1 MVVLNA
7 AIGQIARPVAALRA
21 VAAGPSR
28 GMLREQGL
36 VAGAQLAAG
45 VGNLAFA
52 LVAARLLAPGPF
64 AELVA
69 FLALYLLIHV
79 PASSL
84 SAGSALSPTLA
95 ARTRRRAL
103 VWGLG
108 GGALLAGA
116 ALPLANVAGVSVGLL
131 LVLATVV
138 PLAPWLALERGRLY
152 GAERHGR
159 VAASLAIEPLLRLAL
174 GLPLAAALGA
184 VGGAVG
190 VVLGGWAALAVARS
204 VRSSGPPAGAAARS
218 VPATGTAQRTYAGL
232 ATAAF
237 LVLAILQNQDVVLA
251 NSLLEPGEAGRFAV
265 LSTLGGLAAFATTT
279 VPLVLL
285 PRAAGGERGALAAA
299 LAIAVAL
306 GGGAVA
312 AVALVPSGLVGLAFG
327 DRYAAVGALAVP
339 YVGAMALF
347 GVARVLV
354 AHRCAQ
360 GGGRRLV
367 AVVGTIAVGQAL
379 ALVLTADDAGSVA
392 TITLCTM
399 LALAGTTALP
409 ELLRLRTRSPAPHD
423 VPASGV
429 PQAGST
435 GDALGP
441 HPDPGPG
448 RDPAERPRIDHRAI
462 ARIPD
467 WVAVAVLLVIAA
479 VVRLAC
485 TRGIWLD
492 EATSISQAQ
501 MPVGHM
507 LEVLRSTDVHPPLY
521 FLILWCIAHAA
532 GTSAIAMRAPSLVAG
547 TALVPVLYLLGREL
561 YDRRAGMLAAALG
574 SVAPFVVW
582 YSQEARMYA
591 LFMLFAALATYAQV
605 LILRRGG
612 KRYWLLYAA
621 AAAALL
627 WTQYFGV
634 LFVGVQQVGFLAA
647 AYGLRRS
654 GRPARRFVLA
664 WLGTAALIVV
674 AVAPIVPFALDQF
687 QANQSAG
694 KGFNA
699 PTNAGGGVSAGAQPA
714 PGIYALLT
722 NFVWGVGG
730 YHSDATMAELA
741 ALWPLG
747 MLAGLLALGRDRQPL
762 SRLILA
768 CAVLPALA
776 LFAIGFAKPFLFEI
790 RYFAGAVPLLLVL
803 LARGATGWVRGTAAT
818 IGLSAALL
826 GTLSVADA
834 DQQLNRSNPRTYDF
848 PGALSQIKRRWHPGD
863 VLLYQPD
870 DLGDVITYYAPDLRM
885 GPLSAGVPQRRDAGR
900 VFLLGSFLT
909 DKGNVRATR
918 AGLARL
924 RRTWR
929 PLGSVRAQQIRVW
942 EFGK

>member
-1 MVVLNA
+1 VVFLNA
-7 AIGQIARPVAALRA
+7 AIGHITRPVAALRA

-64 AELVA
+64 AQLVA

-84 SAGSALSPTLA
+84 SAGSALSATLA

-103 VWGLG
+103 AWGLG
-108 GGALLAGA
+108 GGVLLAGA
-116 ALPLANVAGVSVGLL
+116 AVPLSAAAGVSVALL

-152 GAERHGR
+152 GAARHGR
-159 VAASLAIEPLLRLAL
+159 VAASLAVEPLLRLAL
-174 GLPLAAALGA
+174 GLPLAAGLGA

-204 VRSSGPPAGAAARS
+204 ASASASASSPEPAPDAA
-218 VPATGTAQRTYAGL
+218 PAATAAPKPRTYAGV

-237 LVLAILQNQDVVLA
+237 LLLAILQNQDVVLA
-251 NSLLEPGEAGRFAV
+251 NGLLAPGEAGRFAV

-285 PRAAGGERGALAAA
+285 PRAAGGERGALGAA
-299 LAIAVAL
+299 LAIAFML

-312 AVALVPSGLVGLAFG
+312 AVALVPSGLVGIAFG
-327 DRYAAVGALAVP
+327 DRYASVGALAAP

-354 AHRCAQ
+354 AHRCTQPGA
-360 GGGRRLV
+360 RWTVVAV
-367 AVVGTIAVGQAL
+367 AVVAAGQAL
-379 ALVLTADDAGSVA
+379 ALVLLGHDAGTVA
-392 TITLCTM
+392 TITLGAMT
-399 LALAGTTALP
+399 ALAAVSALP
-409 ELLRLRTRSPAPHD
+409 ELVRPLVRLRDVAPVAVRDAAPAPATA
-423 VPASGV
+423 PTRAPLG
-429 PQAGST
+429 GR
-435 GDALGP
+435 ALTP
-441 HPDPGPG
+441 
-448 RDPAERPRIDHRAI
+448 
-462 ARIPD
+462 IPD
-467 WVAVAVLLVIAA
+467 WLA
-479 VVRLAC
+479 VVALLALGAALRLIC
-485 TRGIWLD
+485 SRGIWLD

-507 LEVLRSTDVHPPLY
+507 LDVLRTTDVHPPLY
-521 FLILWCIAHAA
+521 FLILWCVAHAA
-532 GTSAIAMRAPSLVAG
+532 GTSEIAMRAPSLVAG
-547 TALVPVLYLLGREL
+547 SALVPVLYLLGREL

-574 SVAPFVVW
+574 AVAPFIVW

-605 LILRRGG
+605 LVLRRGG
-612 KRYWLLYAA
+612 RRYWLLYAA
-621 AAAALL
+621 SATALL

-634 LFVGVQQVGFLAA
+634 LLIGVQQAGFLVAA
-647 AYGLRRS
+647 WGLRRS
-654 GRPARRFVLA
+654 ARPARGFVLG
-664 WLGTAALIVV
+664 WLGSALLIVV
-674 AVAPIVPFALDQF
+674 AVAPIIPFALDQF
-687 QANQSAG
+687 QANQAAG
-694 KGFNA
+694 KGFSA
-699 PTNAGGGVSAGAQPA
+699 PTNAGGGVSASAQPA

-747 MLAGLLALGRDRQPL
+747 MLAGLLALGRQRRPL
-762 SRLILA
+762 SRLVLA
-768 CAVLPALA
+768 CAVVPALA

-790 RYFAGAVPLLLVL
+790 RYFSGAVPLLLVL
-803 LARGATGWVRGTAAT
+803 VARGATGWVRGTVATAA
-818 IGLSAALL
+818 LSVALL

-848 PGALSQIKRRWHPGD
+848 RGALAKITQRWRPGD

-870 DLGDVITYYAPDLRM
+870 DLGDVVTYYAPHLRM
-885 GPLSAGVPQRRDAGR
+885 GPLAAGIPERRDAGR
-900 VFLLGSFLT
+900 VFVLGSFLT
-909 DKGNVRATR
+909 DKRNVRATR
-918 AGLARL
+918 LGLLRL
-924 RRTWR
+924 HRNWR
-929 PLGSVRAQQIRVW
+929 LVGNVRAQQIHVW